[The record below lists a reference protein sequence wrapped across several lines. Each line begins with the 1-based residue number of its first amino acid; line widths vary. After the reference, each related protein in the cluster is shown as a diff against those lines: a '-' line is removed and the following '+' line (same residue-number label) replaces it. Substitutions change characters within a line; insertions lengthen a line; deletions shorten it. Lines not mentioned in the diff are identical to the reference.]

1 MRATPNLGL
10 DRGQEGWSVFPI
22 GNSASPRAFSLQD
35 RHGTSMLLQRTIN
48 QTPGSHHETS
58 DAYACVTTQLCPRH
72 RVIVCND
79 AIQWIL
85 QQRKK
90 GGAERPWRGIGY
102 FRTRDALLR
111 VSATLCGRI
120 DPAAMAL
127 LLALPDQI
135 GGAA

>member
-1 MRATPNLGL
+1 MADVQSKELSQTRVFF
-10 DRGQEGWSVFPI
+10 DQE
-22 GNSASPRAFSLQD
+22 RQ
-35 RHGTSMLLQRTIN
+35 GTSMLRHKTNNRPTGL
-48 QTPGSHHETS
+48 HHETS
-58 DAYACVTTQLCPRH
+58 DAYGRVWAHLCARH
-72 RVIVCND
+72 RVIVCKD
-79 AIQWIL
+79 ALQWIL

-90 GGAERPWRGIGY
+90 GGAERPWRSVGY